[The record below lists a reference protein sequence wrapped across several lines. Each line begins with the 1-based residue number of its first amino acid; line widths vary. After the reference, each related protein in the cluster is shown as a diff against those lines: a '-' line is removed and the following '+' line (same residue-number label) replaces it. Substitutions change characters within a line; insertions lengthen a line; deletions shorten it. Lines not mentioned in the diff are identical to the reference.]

1 MGDHCLEEFL
11 EIRSAPIHF
20 LHWYKSKVG
29 KIQLQSNYIIVSL
42 QKFTSNII
50 IISLFNHYVLMKEE
64 ESDGLESLLVST
76 FCAFDF
82 LGNLLGVSLDL
93 VCVGNHNSTSTIF
106 VSLSVLFTEGA
117 YYLSGSVLA

>member
-1 MGDHCLEEFL
+1 
-11 EIRSAPIHF
+11 
-20 LHWYKSKVG
+20 
-29 KIQLQSNYIIVSL
+29 
-42 QKFTSNII
+42 
-50 IISLFNHYVLMKEE
+50 MKEE

-76 FCAFDF
+76 FCGFDF